1 MQFKLH
7 SKDAPLFNSLRIRKS
22 LKWANIQNA
31 PRICQKISCQTI
43 NSKYCCLWVKK
54 IKWEMS
60 NLFPQS
66 YPHASFLECAFLF
79 NFFSWFTS
87 FIKHIKI
94 NRYTYIWGIH
104 VRFSFYGDN
113 EIKFDC
119 IPYYLVDLLK

>member
-7 SKDAPLFNSLRIRKS
+7 SKDAPLFNSLCIRKS

-66 YPHASFLECAFLF
+66 YPNASFLECAFMLI
-79 NFFSWFTS
+79 FFSWFTS
-87 FIKHIKI
+87 LITHIKI